1 MRSGQ
6 PPSSIRPIGS
16 ERGGVATSLWDA
28 LLLFL
33 TLSIWLAVAS
43 VLMVAVTAMALG
55 VSLEALG
62 WGLYLP
68 AFVVYA
74 VYVRD
79 RRAVSDDD
87 WLNHPVRSRLVTR
100 YDGPLQVTELVA
112 VIAYESLL
120 LASLPLHRFD
130 GLVALAVAHL
140 PFVVLVV
147 YLQLKAVPVLDS
159 LAVAVTWSSLIVAT
173 VVAVGD
179 AGLSASV
186 GVAFLAWTLV
196 VFAGVESRNVADVA
210 GDEQADHGTLASRLG
225 AGRTRLFVVGAKA
238 SGAGLFWI
246 VGGAAIVVLL
256 GCYFAYLSTFRY
268 FSSAAKTAGQ
278 PGWLPDPHIRDTYR

>member
-1 MRSGQ
+1 M
-6 PPSSIRPIGS
+6 
-16 ERGGVATSLWDA
+16 ATIFWDA
-28 LLLFL
+28 LRLFL

-43 VLMVAVTAMALG
+43 VLMVAVTAIALG

-87 WLNHPVRSRLVTR
+87 WLNHPTRSRLVTR
-100 YDGPLQVTELVA
+100 YDGPLRATELVA
-112 VIAYESLL
+112 VVAYEGLL
-120 LASLPLHRFD
+120 VASLPLHRPD

-147 YLQLKAVPVLDS
+147 YLQLKTVPVLDS
-159 LAVAVTWSSLIVAT
+159 LTVAVTWSSLIVAT

-179 AGLSASV
+179 VALSASV

-196 VFAGVESRNVADVA
+196 VFAGVESRNVADVT
-210 GDEQADHGTLASRLG
+210 GDEQVDHGTLASRLG
-225 AGRTRLFVVGAKA
+225 ATRTRLFAVGAKA
-238 SGAGLFWI
+238 SGAGFFWV
-246 VGGAAIVVLL
+246 VGGPGVVVLL
-256 GCYFAYLSTFRY
+256 GCYFAYLSGFRWLT
-268 FSSAAKTAGQ
+268 AAARTAG
-278 PGWLPDPHIRDTYR
+278 

>member
-1 MRSGQ
+1 MPPEH
-6 PPSSIRPIGS
+6 PPSSIQSIGG
-16 ERGGVATSLWDA
+16 ERGGVATILWDA
-28 LLLFL
+28 LRLFL

-79 RRAVSDDD
+79 RRVVSDDD
-87 WLNHPVRSRLVTR
+87 WLNHPTRSRLVTR
-100 YDGPLQVTELVA
+100 YDGPLQATELVA
-112 VIAYESLL
+112 VIAYEGLL
-120 LASLPLHRFD
+120 VASLPLHRSG
-130 GLVALAVAHL
+130 GLMALAVAHL

-179 AGLSASV
+179 AGLSESV

-196 VFAGVESRNVADVA
+196 VFAGVESRNVGDVV
-210 GDEQADHGTLASRLG
+210 GDEQVDHGTLASRLG
-225 AGRTRLFVVGAKA
+225 VVRTRLFVVGTKA
-238 SGAGLFWI
+238 SGAGLLWI
-246 VGGAAIVVLL
+246 VGGGGVAVLL
-256 GCYFAYLSTFRY
+256 ACYFAYLSGFRR
-268 FSSAAKTAGQ
+268 FTAAVRTADR
-278 PGWLPDPHIRDTYR
+278 PPRLPDRRIGDTYR

>member
-1 MRSGQ
+1 MPPEQ
-6 PPSSIRPIGS
+6 LPSSTQPIGG
-16 ERGGVATSLWDA
+16 ERQGVGTTCRDA
-28 LLLFL
+28 LRLFL

-55 VSLEALG
+55 VSLETLG

-79 RRAVSDDD
+79 RRGVSADDR
-87 WLNHPVRSRLVTR
+87 LNHPIRSLLVTR
-100 YDGPLQVTELVA
+100 YDGPLRVTELVA
-112 VIAYESLL
+112 VIVYESLL
-120 LASLPLHRFD
+120 VASLPLHRPD

-140 PFVVLVV
+140 PFMVLAV

-159 LAVAVTWSSLIVAT
+159 LAVAVAWSSLIVTT

-186 GVAFLAWTLV
+186 GVTFLAWTLV
-196 VFAGVESRNVADVA
+196 VFAGVESRNAADVA
-210 GDEQADHGTLASRLG
+210 GDEQVDHGTLASRLG
-225 AGRTRLFVVGAKA
+225 TARTRLLVLGAKA
-238 SGAGLFWI
+238 TGAGLFWV
-246 VGGAAIVVLL
+246 VGGPGTVVLL
-256 GCYFAYLSTFRY
+256 GCYFAYLSGFRWLT
-268 FSSAAKTAGQ
+268 AAASTAGRP
-278 PGWLPDPHIRDTYR
+278 PGLPDG